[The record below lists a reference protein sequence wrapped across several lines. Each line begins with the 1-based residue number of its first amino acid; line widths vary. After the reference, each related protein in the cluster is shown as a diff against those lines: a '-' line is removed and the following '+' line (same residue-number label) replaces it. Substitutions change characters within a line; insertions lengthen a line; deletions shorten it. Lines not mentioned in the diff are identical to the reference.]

1 MRPIL
6 RHFALSALLIIPF
19 ITACQPAKKPGV
31 SDLVVKLPAATGRP
45 GAAYFQ
51 ITGNAQDSQL
61 LSLSSPDVN
70 RIELHD
76 VVMKGSA
83 MSMVKLEGGVAVPA
97 GGTIKFAPGGKH
109 AMLFDINP
117 RVRPG
122 SKMAISFSFADGQKI
137 ESEASVISPGDAVA
151 DHHAPGDAVADHH

>member
-1 MRPIL
+1 M
-6 RHFALSALLIIPF
+6 IITPV

-31 SDLVVKLPAATGRP
+31 SSLVVKLPAATGRP
-45 GAAYFQ
+45 GVAYFQ

-61 LSLSSPDVN
+61 VSAASPDAN

-76 VVMKGSA
+76 MVMKGGA

-97 GGTIKFAPGGKH
+97 GGTISFAPGGKH

-137 ESEASVISPGDAVA
+137 ESEASVIAAGDAVV
-151 DHHAPGDAVADHH
+151 DHN